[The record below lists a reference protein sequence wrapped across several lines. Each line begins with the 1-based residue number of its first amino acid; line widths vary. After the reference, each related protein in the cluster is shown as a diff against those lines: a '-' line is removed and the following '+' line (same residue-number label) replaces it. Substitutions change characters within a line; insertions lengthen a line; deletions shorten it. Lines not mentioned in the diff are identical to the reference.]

1 MSPSGSNFGHKHFAT
16 HDVVALNS
24 SSLLTGIFKVI
35 YYACKVHFPTMD
47 RWPKQCGCQ
56 SQEYHGGVFTGGDS
70 TLMLEQVG
78 LLENMARDE
87 WNFTVFQSLGQGPAS
102 LLFHQTES

>member
-1 MSPSGSNFGHKHFAT
+1 
-16 HDVVALNS
+16 
-24 SSLLTGIFKVI
+24 
-35 YYACKVHFPTMD
+35 MD